1 MVKEYKKEITAIYS
15 FAILS
20 GIVQLSLPL
29 GIQAIIGFSFGAQ
42 LVVSIYVLII
52 LVILGVFIVGILNLN
67 LIKLIE
73 ILQQKIFTKNSIQI
87 SKTLIGIDLQD
98 NHKYYLPEK
107 VNRYFEIFGIQ
118 KGLSK
123 LLLDIPLASIQI
135 IMGLIV
141 LAFYESSFIVFGLF
155 LILLLWLILKYTSK
169 LGLETSIKESD
180 DKYALASWLEDM
192 ARAVRTFK
200 FSQNSDL
207 HIRKTDEL
215 AGQYLMD
222 RNKHFNVLI
231 TQYKALIGFKVL
243 ITAAMLGIGTYL
255 LIEQKI
261 NIGEFIAAEIVILMV
276 IGATEKLIYH
286 LDSLYDVATGLAKIE
301 SIYEQAMEDDCSQ
314 IWQPEKNSGPYFQF
328 HNFSFK
334 FKDSTKYVLENL
346 NLRISENS
354 ITTITGNEGEG
365 KTTLLK
371 LLASLYRRYEGSL
384 QIDDFEISGYS
395 MDSLRLN
402 AGFYFRNQEII
413 TVSLLENITLGK
425 KNISGDDVIALIK
438 KLNFHSIIQGNAQGL
453 NTILEPMGSRL
464 STNMVKKILLLRT
477 LIHQPK
483 MLFMD
488 EPFIGL
494 FEVEKKSLMNHLE
507 EIKLHTTIILIANDK
522 EVMKMSDTVI
532 HLENGKA
539 SMI

>member
-1 MVKEYKKEITAIYS
+1 M
-15 FAILS
+15 
-20 GIVQLSLPL
+20 QLSLPL

-52 LVILGVFIVGILNLN
+52 LVIIGVFIVGVLNLN
-67 LIKLIE
+67 LLKLIE
-73 ILQQKIFTKNSIQI
+73 ILQQKIFTKNSLEIT
-87 SKTLIGIDLQD
+87 KTLISIDLQD
-98 NHKYYLPEK
+98 NSKYYLPEK

-141 LAFYESSFIVFGLF
+141 LAFYESSFIIFGIF
-155 LILLLWLILKYTSK
+155 LIVLLWLILKYTSN
-169 LGLETSIKESD
+169 LGLVTSIKESD
-180 DKYALASWLEDM
+180 DKYALASWLEDI

-200 FSQNSDL
+200 FAQNSDL

-215 AGQYLMD
+215 AAQYLID
-222 RNKHFNVLI
+222 RNKHFNILV

-301 SIYEQAMEDDCSQ
+301 SIYEQAKEDEKSQ
-314 IWQPEKNSGPYFQF
+314 IWKPDSDSGPYFQF

-334 FKDSTKYVLENL
+334 FKDSSQYVLEKL
-346 NLRISENS
+346 NFKINS
-354 ITTITGNEGEG
+354 NTITTITGNEGEG

-371 LLASLYRRYEGSL
+371 VLASLYRRYEGSL
-384 QIDDFEISGYS
+384 QIEDFEISGYNIE
-395 MDSLRLN
+395 SLRQHS
-402 AGFYFRNQEII
+402 GFYFRNQEII
-413 TVSLLENITLGK
+413 TASLLENITLGK
-425 KNISGDDVIALIK
+425 EGIEGEEVISLIK
-438 KLNFHSIIQGNAQGL
+438 ELNFHSIIQGNAHGL
-453 NTILEPMGSRL
+453 NTILEPLGSRL

-477 LIHQPK
+477 LIHKPK

-494 FEVEKKSLMNHLE
+494 FDGEKKALLDYLDK
-507 EIKLHTTIILIANDK
+507 IKKSTTIVIIANDK
-522 EVMKMSDTVI
+522 EVIQRSDMVL
-532 HLENGKA
+532 HLENGNA
-539 SMI
+539 SIR

>member
-1 MVKEYKKEITAIYS
+1 M
-15 FAILS
+15 
-20 GIVQLSLPL
+20 
-29 GIQAIIGFSFGAQ
+29 
-42 LVVSIYVLII
+42 
-52 LVILGVFIVGILNLN
+52 GVLNLN

-73 ILQQKIFTKNSIQI
+73 ILQQKIFTKNSIEI
-87 SKTLIGIDLQD
+87 TKTLIGIDLQD
-98 NHKYYLPEK
+98 NSKYYLPEK

-141 LAFYESSFIVFGLF
+141 LAFYESSFIIFGLF
-155 LILLLWLILKYTSK
+155 LILLLWLILKYTSN
-169 LGLETSIKESD
+169 LGLLTSIKESD

-207 HIRKTDEL
+207 HIRTTDEL
-215 AGQYLMD
+215 AAQYLID

-276 IGATEKLIYH
+276 ISATEKLIYH

-301 SIYEQAMEDDCSQ
+301 SIYEQAMEDDCPQ
-314 IWQPEKNSGPYFQF
+314 IWKPEEDSGPYFQF

-334 FKDSTKYVLENL
+334 FKDSKNYVLNNL
-346 NLRISENS
+346 NFRINQNS
-354 ITTITGNEGEG
+354 MTTISGNEGEG
-365 KTTLLK
+365 KTTILK

-395 MDSLRLN
+395 IDSLRQY

-425 KNISGDDVIALIK
+425 KNISGEDVIALIK
-438 KLNFHSIIQGNAQGL
+438 KLNFHSIIQGNPQGL

-464 STNMVKKILLLRT
+464 STNMVKKILLLRA
-477 LIHQPK
+477 LIHRPK

-494 FEVEKKSLMNHLE
+494 FENEKKSLLNYLE
-507 EIKLHTTIILIANDK
+507 EIKSHTTIVLIANDK
-522 EVMKMSDTVI
+522 EVMSKSDMVI

-539 SMI
+539 SII